1 MKKFL
6 TLFLLVALACGVAS
20 ATQYVPVFQETFAGC
35 KSTIIQGGYFS
46 ESLYFEPAEQ
56 GDNAGWTIANA
67 YTSERAIKF
76 SAKTKTGTATTPAIP
91 FAAEMAHNVKVTF
104 RAQTWKGDNVDV
116 HVQFVGVDG
125 TEQIIDTD
133 ASTNIS
139 NRSEAPFELF
149 FSDIPSGSKIK
160 FSATA
165 KEGGNNVTRFFL
177 SDLVVYEEVEGTT
190 PVLQPST
197 FYHHFDNLM
206 IGHESETRTI
216 DVNAENLASDIEL
229 TLPEPSNFAFE
240 KDAAW
245 DARKGG
251 RLNVRFTG
259 LNAGSKDET
268 LIVKSGDME
277 QKVILTGNAKVYAPV
292 VAAATNVGTDSFTAT
307 WEPTAGYD
315 KTYLT
320 VYTKENSTLKAT
332 ELMFSKY
339 IEGKSNNRALE
350 IFNGTDDDISL
361 LGYVLRMESN
371 GAGGLTACEFKFPD
385 AVIDAGGTYTICNAQ
400 FNAVRDIADK
410 TIGYQD
416 GGYANITT
424 FTGDD
429 AIGLFNPEGKLVD
442 LLGYESY
449 DTNDRVSGEWG
460 TDVSYYRNADC
471 YEPHEKFYVE
481 EWTAYERD
489 YCTDF
494 GKHTMNAEGPVRK
507 IVDTIEIEG
516 NTNSYT
522 VGGLTPG
529 QTYYY
534 AVQGLSNGLKTHY
547 SKEASVVLNTSG
559 IDAIDAAPAYSLS
572 GNILTTSEGTE
583 VYDTMG
589 RPVPGNGTYS
599 LAAGIYIL
607 RNATRAA
614 KLIVR

>member
-6 TLFLLVALACGVAS
+6 TLFLLLAIVCGA
-20 ATQYVPVFQETFAGC
+20 AAAAQYVPVFQETFAGC
-35 KSTIIQGGYFS
+35 KSTIIQGGYFT
-46 ESLYFEPAEQ
+46 ESTYFVPAEQ
-56 GDNAGWTIANA
+56 GDNDGWTIANA

-91 FAAEMAHNVKVTF
+91 FAAEVAKNVKVTF

-125 TEQIIDTD
+125 SEQIVDTD

-139 NRSEAPFELF
+139 NRSEAPFELMF
-149 FSDIPSGSKIK
+149 TDIPTGSKLK

-165 KEGGNNVTRFFL
+165 KAGGNNVTRFFL
-177 SDLVVYEEVEGTT
+177 SDLVVYEEAESNVA
-190 PVLQPST
+190 VLQPAT

-206 IGHESETRTI
+206 IGHNSETRTV
-216 DVNAENLASDIEL
+216 DVSAENLASDIEIS
-229 TLPEPSNFAFE
+229 LPAPSNFAVE

-251 RLNVRFTG
+251 RLNVKFTG
-259 LNAGSKDET
+259 LNAGSKEEVLT
-268 LIVKSGDME
+268 LRSGEME

-292 VAAATNVGTDSFTAT
+292 VAAAKDIDSDSFTAT
-307 WEPTAGYD
+307 WQPTAGYD
-315 KTYLT
+315 KTFLT
-320 VYTKENSTLKAT
+320 VYTKETAALEAT

-339 IEGKSNNRALE
+339 IEGKSNNRAVE
-350 IFNGTDDDISL
+350 IFNGTPDDISL
-361 LGYVLRMESN
+361 AGYVLRMESN
-371 GAGGLTACEFKFPD
+371 GAGGLTACEFAFPNT
-385 AVIDAGGTYTICNAQ
+385 VIDAGGTYTICNAQ
-400 FNAVRDIADK
+400 FGAVRDIADK
-410 TIGYQD
+410 TIGFQD
-416 GGYANITT
+416 GGYANIMT

-449 DTNDRVSGEWG
+449 DTNDLVSGEWG

-471 YEPHEKFYVE
+471 YEPHDKFYVE

-494 GKHTMNAEGPVRK
+494 GKHTMNAEGLVRK
-507 IVDTIEIEG
+507 VVATIEIDG
-516 NTNSYT
+516 NSDSYT
-522 VGGLTPG
+522 VTGLTPG

-547 SKEASVVLNTSG
+547 SKEATVVLSTSG
-559 IDAIDAAPAYSLS
+559 IDAVGAAPEYSLS
-572 GNILTTSEGTE
+572 GNVLTAAPGTE
-583 VYDTMG
+583 VFDAMG
-589 RPVPGNGTYS
+589 RRLPGNGTYT
-599 LAAGIYIL
+599 LAAGVYIL
-607 RNATRAA
+607 RTPAGAA
-614 KLIVR
+614 KIAVR